1 MKIINKGLWN
11 ISNMG
16 PISKSKQDLVVTL
29 LHLCGSTL
37 RSRATFN
44 PDTSATHHS
53 RLFVMV
59 RRRKR
64 MNIPHSDI
72 TKILR
77 PSTIPYALAAA
88 GCLYI
93 SYQFS
98 KRIGEPNESAAKT
111 KEIHETEGTSIRK
124 QHGQLKRLMV
134 KTLMLSET

>member
-1 MKIINKGLWN
+1 MEHM
-11 ISNMG
+11 SNHKLRSRRHLTT
-16 PISKSKQDLVVTL
+16 PVLSVVA
-29 LHLCGSTL
+29 TL

-98 KRIGEPNESAAKT
+98 KRIGEPNERVQRR
-111 KEIHETEGTSIRK
+111 RK
-124 QHGQLKRLMV
+124 KYMKATRTVEKIDGEDV
-134 KTLMLSET
+134 DVE

>member
-1 MKIINKGLWN
+1 MEHMDRFKPTNQNKI
-11 ISNMG
+11 SSS
-16 PISKSKQDLVVTL
+16 PYYTCVVA
-29 LHLCGSTL
+29 TL

-98 KRIGEPNESAAKT
+98 KRIGEPNERVQRR
-111 KEIHETEGTSIRK
+111 RK
-124 QHGQLKRLMV
+124 KYMKQKAPKATRTVEKIDGEDV
-134 KTLMLSET
+134 DVE